1 MRGFMKN
8 IILAFML
15 LAVCGGTTALPAQR
29 FPANYSVTSKRVKF
43 LRGRTT
49 AVIRGVART
58 TRIYEYVLKA
68 RAGQTMTVHLTSS
81 NNGVE
86 FTIFGPNG
94 SEPEGAL
101 GVHDWSGTLE
111 SSGDYKITLI
121 NNRSRV
127 SRNPSYTLEVNIR

>member
-1 MRGFMKN
+1 MRGFIKN
-8 IILAFML
+8 VILAFFL
-15 LAVCGGTTALPAQR
+15 LGVCGGTTALSVQR
-29 FPANYSVTSKRVKF
+29 FPADYPITSKRVKF

-58 TRIYEYVLKA
+58 PGIYEHVLKA

-101 GVHDWSGTLE
+101 GVDDWSGTLA

-121 NNRSRV
+121 NNRSRR